1 MAWSFSRLFSRTS
14 KATRN
19 AMKASQIISRWEIV
33 AEPTCLRVRPTSDEL
48 TPEDMALFSEK
59 VVQLEQSDAPSRIV
73 FDFTD
78 VKRFGPS
85 WTPIVAGLVQ
95 IARRFPRV
103 CEIVGLHG
111 QPEAA
116 VELYRNNKTLMGMVP
131 RRSAA

>member
-1 MAWSFSRLFSRTS
+1 MAWSFSKLFGRSS

-19 AMKASQIISRWEIV
+19 EESASEMLSRWEIV
-33 AEPTCLRVRPTSDEL
+33 AEPNCIRVRPTSDEL
-48 TPEDMALFSEK
+48 TPGDMALFAEK
-59 VVQLEQSDAPSRIV
+59 AVQLEQSEAPSRIV
-73 FDFTD
+73 FDFTG
-78 VKRFGPS
+78 VRRFGPS